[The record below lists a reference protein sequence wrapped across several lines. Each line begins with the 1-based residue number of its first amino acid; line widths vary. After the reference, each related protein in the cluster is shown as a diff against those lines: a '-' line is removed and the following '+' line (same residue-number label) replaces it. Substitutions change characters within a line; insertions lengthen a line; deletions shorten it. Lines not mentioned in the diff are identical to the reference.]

1 MYDTFAYYSVRV
13 LILVKTNYT
22 YPFESNLAEKNLEQ
36 TTSNKLQPIE
46 FLRSNLGLAFSFFL
60 SGQLL

>member
-36 TTSNKLQPIE
+36 TTSNPI
-46 FLRSNLGLAFSFFL
+46 LRSNLAFSFFR